1 LAGYCRAGS
10 DLIYLPQSS
19 ATALA
24 PKIVAFLLAQDYVS
38 GLFVDERLW
47 ALPGTLPLSS
57 IALSGTAI
65 TPHPAIAVNF
75 RSFGTGCAQIERCTA
90 EVADTNL
97 QQGQGMH
104 GSFSRADTANF
115 TAAIGPDFKRG
126 FVDPAPVSNADVGM
140 TIAKIL
146 GLHLPA
152 KGKLLGRPFAEAMPG
167 GVIPSFK
174 RGEQQSLAGPGGIRT
189 VLKFQTVGS
198 ARYLDA
204 AGVPGR
210 TVGL

>member
-1 LAGYCRAGS
+1 
-10 DLIYLPQSS
+10 
-19 ATALA
+19 
-24 PKIVAFLLAQDYVS
+24 
-38 GLFVDERLW
+38 
-47 ALPGTLPLSS
+47 LPLSS

-75 RSFGTGCAQIERCTA
+75 RSFGTGCTA

-126 FVDPAPVSNADVGM
+126 FVDPAPVSNTDVGM

-152 KGKLLGRPFAEAMPG
+152 KGK
-167 GVIPSFK
+167 
-174 RGEQQSLAGPGGIRT
+174 
-189 VLKFQTVGS
+189 
-198 ARYLDA
+198 
-204 AGVPGR
+204 